1 MGLSPALDQIFLC
14 RFFRLCETFFR
25 NFLMSPKGPPFIFFL
40 FCKRMDVEKQP
51 KGPFYIFR
59 YNATYQKLQKNS
71 KNFWKF
77 FLGTV
82 EEST

>member
-1 MGLSPALDQIFLC
+1 MGSSPALDQIFC
-14 RFFRLCETFFR
+14 VDFFGFVRLFFAI
-25 NFLMSPKGPPFIFFL
+25 FLMSPKGPPFIFSL
-40 FCKRMDVEKQP
+40 FCKKMDVEKQP
-51 KGPFYIFR
+51 KGPFHIFR

-82 EEST
+82 EKST

>member
-1 MGLSPALDQIFLC
+1 MGSSPALDQFFC
-14 RFFRLCETFFR
+14 VDFFRLCETFFR
-25 NFLMSPKGPPFIFFL
+25 NFFNVSEGSTLHFFL

-51 KGPFYIFR
+51 KGPSYIFR
-59 YNATYQKLQKNS
+59 YKVTYQKLQKNS